1 MSRAARGRGKVVSI
15 KIEMKSKARSRA
27 AVAID
32 ARPRVAVLKRDV
44 HLADERA
51 GVVDAKRLGLR
62 AREIVGP
69 RDDESDD
76 VVVERGDDAG
86 LVARAKVPSRRRGG
100 RAVDGVRLGDLNDAG
115 GRGDA
120 PDRASVAR
128 AKVIQ

>member
-1 MSRAARGRGKVVSI
+1 
-15 KIEMKSKARSRA
+15 MKSKARSRA

-76 VVVERGDDAG
+76 VVVERSPAT
-86 LVARAKVPSRRRGG
+86 LVHG
-100 RAVDGVRLGDLNDAG
+100 RQADLYKPFF
-115 GRGDA
+115 R
-120 PDRASVAR
+120 
-128 AKVIQ
+128 